1 MRNRQVRRSCMS
13 DCFERNH
20 SVQGA
25 EFICFLGELES
36 VRLMGFEAIG
46 EAEALCPDLL
56 KVNQAALADY
66 KISSSI

>member
-1 MRNRQVRRSCMS
+1 MS

-56 KVNQAALADY
+56 EIAMAKLNRGDQHFGAWC
-66 KISSSI
+66 